1 MSEDEA
7 DAEAELEHADREE
20 ELQGVEIE
28 ITPAGK
34 STKRLSLLSGGE
46 KSMTALAF
54 LFAVFLARP
63 CPFYILDEVEAAL
76 DDLNLDRFLALLR
89 RYSDRAQFIVITHQK
104 RTMEAADW
112 LYGVS
117 MGGDGVSKVIS
128 RRLPSEAEAEAEA
141 AEVAEVPESKIGS
154 SNLDSRTPNPI
165 AAIVARPVARDW
177 SDLFI
182 TDGHTEPNDREGE
195 AESGRGGRRGL
206 FRRLRESM
214 AKTRQALGS
223 EIQATLFG
231 ELDEHTWER
240 LEEALI
246 MADVGASTT
255 ASVVG
260 TLEAEASEGK
270 IEGGEALSERLIAL
284 LAETARV
291 GDGRIDIRAEPTVIL
306 VVGVNGTGKT
316 TTIGKLAWHLRN
328 EMGRSVLLAGA
339 DTFRAAAGEQLEGWA
354 QRAGVEVVTG
364 PERSDPGA
372 VAFEAIAQ
380 ARSRGIDVVIV
391 DTAGRLHTQGDL
403 MGELGK
409 VRRVIARQLEGAP
422 HETLLTLDATTGQ
435 NGLRQAKLFAEA
447 AQVTGVVLTKLDGTA
462 RGGIALAIAR
472 ELSLPVKLIGLG
484 ESVEDLRPFD
494 PRTSRAR

>member
-1 MSEDEA
+1 MPTTAARSEA
-7 DAEAELEHADREE
+7 DAEAELELREHEE
-20 ELQGVEIE
+20 ELLGVEIE

-128 RRLPSEAEAEAEA
+128 RRLPAERADG
-141 AEVAEVPESKIGS
+141 AEVAEVAERRPRSPE
-154 SNLDSRTPNPI
+154 RPRCYRR
-165 AAIVARPVARDW
+165 AARGARLERSV
-177 SDLFI
+177 
-182 TDGHTEPNDREGE
+182 HH
-195 AESGRGGRRGL
+195 RRGSPL
-206 FRRLRESM
+206 RAISTAPPKGSGQAPAPGASSAACARAWPRPARRS
-214 AKTRQALGS
+214 AS

-231 ELDEHTWER
+231 VLDEQTWER

-260 TLEAEASEGK
+260 TLEAEAGEGK

-306 VVGVNGTGKT
+306 AVGVNGTGKT
-316 TTIGKLAWHLRN
+316 TTIGKLAWHLRH
-328 EMGRSVLLAGA
+328 ELGRSVLLAGGRHVQGGGR
-339 DTFRAAAGEQLEGWA
+339 RAARRLGAEGGLRDRDRDR
-354 QRAGVEVVTG
+354 RART
-364 PERSDPGA
+364 R
-372 VAFEAIAQ
+372 
-380 ARSRGIDVVIV
+380 ARSPSRRSPRPA
-391 DTAGRLHTQGDL
+391 AGAWTW
-403 MGELGK
+403 
-409 VRRVIARQLEGAP
+409 
-422 HETLLTLDATTGQ
+422 
-435 NGLRQAKLFAEA
+435 
-447 AQVTGVVLTKLDGTA
+447 
-462 RGGIALAIAR
+462 
-472 ELSLPVKLIGLG
+472 
-484 ESVEDLRPFD
+484 
-494 PRTSRAR
+494 